1 MTGCSYEKRK
11 SEHKRAWREYDVKT
25 REPPRAKDG
34 ALEQTLPSSLI
45 FLLLK
50 VAQLGPT
57 LCDPMGYRVRGILQV
72 RILEWVA
79 FPLHQGIFST
89 QGSNPGLPHCR
100 QLLYQPSHQGSP
112 IITLR
117 RSQPCWHLDLGLP
130 ASRTERQKA
139 SAV

>member
-1 MTGCSYEKRK
+1 MTGCSYGKRK
-11 SEHKRAWREYDVKT
+11 SEHKHAWREYDVKT
-25 REPPRAKDG
+25 RQPPRAKDG

-50 VAQLGPT
+50 IAQLGPT

-79 FPLHQGIFST
+79 FPTSPGDLL
-89 QGSNPGLPHCR
+89 NPGIKPRSPAL
-100 QLLYQPSHQGSP
+100 QALLYQLSHQGSP